1 MAHRIGAIRPRAPMT
16 VDIQTHVRTFTR
28 AEQAWTLTAL
38 MIVFL
43 LGAGD
48 ATIVTTAM
56 PRIVAELGG
65 LNLYAW
71 VTTAYLLTSTVMVP
85 IWGKLSD
92 LHGRKRVLI
101 VAVAIFLTGSCLSGL
116 SGEFGPLPLLGA
128 GMTQLIAFRGLQGVG
143 GGALFTIS
151 FAIIADMFG
160 PRERGRYSGLF
171 GATFG
176 IAGVLGPLIGG
187 FFTDHGTMRL
197 GGWLIEGWRWIFY
210 INLPLTLVSLF
221 MIAVMMPALGR
232 SGRGR
237 VDYLGAGLIVAAFAP
252 FLLALSWGGHD
263 YAWTSPVILGLC
275 AVSALALAAL
285 IGVEA
290 RTPEPM
296 VPLSLFRDRV
306 FATASAAS
314 FVFNAAFI
322 GIVAFLPLYLQAGLG
337 VAATASGVAILPM
350 MFGLVFASGLAGYL
364 VSRTGLYKPFL
375 IAGGVVL
382 LIGVL
387 LLATV
392 KPSTS
397 VGGVAWRLLIVGF
410 GLGPAQSL
418 FSLAVQNAVAP
429 KVMGVATSG
438 SQFFRQIGATV
449 GVALAGA
456 LLTHDF
462 NAQFA
467 RRAPPTAGVHQTID
481 VTQLQ
486 ASALAAA
493 ENPRARPTAA
503 APPALVA
510 ATKASVSIA
519 VVDIFRASLAVVGL
533 GLAIVFLIPALP
545 MRSRVERMAD
555 AEAAASSP

>member
-1 MAHRIGAIRPRAPMT
+1 
-16 VDIQTHVRTFTR
+16 
-28 AEQAWTLTAL
+28 
-38 MIVFL
+38 
-43 LGAGD
+43 
-48 ATIVTTAM
+48 
-56 PRIVAELGG
+56 
-65 LNLYAW
+65 
-71 VTTAYLLTSTVMVP
+71 
-85 IWGKLSD
+85 
-92 LHGRKRVLI
+92 
-101 VAVAIFLTGSCLSGL
+101 
-116 SGEFGPLPLLGA
+116 
-128 GMTQLIAFRGLQGVG
+128 
-143 GGALFTIS
+143 
-151 FAIIADMFG
+151 
-160 PRERGRYSGLF
+160 
-171 GATFG
+171 
-176 IAGVLGPLIGG
+176 
-187 FFTDHGTMRL
+187 
-197 GGWLIEGWRWIFY
+197 
-210 INLPLTLVSLF
+210 
-221 MIAVMMPALGR
+221 
-232 SGRGR
+232 
-237 VDYLGAGLIVAAFAP
+237 
-252 FLLALSWGGHD
+252 
-263 YAWTSPVILGLC
+263 
-275 AVSALALAAL
+275 
-285 IGVEA
+285 
-290 RTPEPM
+290 
-296 VPLSLFRDRV
+296 V

-462 NAQFA
+462 NAEFA

-503 APPALVA
+503 APSALVA

-533 GLAIVFLIPALP
+533 GLAIVFVIPALP